1 MRLELG
7 GPIPLLPP
15 LVSPF
20 QDKTKGSFHTTPPW
34 PKALHNRCL
43 GALETVESW
52 RKPHCV
58 EACGVSLSGLSSWCT
73 VLMPAAGEN
82 ASILKAGEQN
92 RGPAGLPT
100 LHSQRKS
107 ETLAKQGYLEDGG
120 EPPPPTRSF
129 SSRWSNS
136 PLSVV
141 LYLSPGAQSQSLGSW
156 CMCVCGGGAVVNRG
170 LTTKSHCPIH
180 QTGFVGHPRATHS
193 FLQQIF
199 MGILQSV
206 FCGPGST
213 LDP

>member
-1 MRLELG
+1 MTNNRVRLELG

-107 ETLAKQGYLEDGG
+107 ETLAKQGYLEDRG
-120 EPPPPTRSF
+120 EPPPPPPAPF
-129 SSRWSNS
+129 
-136 PLSVV
+136 LQDGLIL
-141 LYLSPGAQSQSLGSW
+141 LYQLFFTFPQELSPSPWVHGV
-156 CMCVCGGGAVVNRG
+156 CVCGGG
-170 LTTKSHCPIH
+170 
-180 QTGFVGHPRATHS
+180 Q
-193 FLQQIF
+193 
-199 MGILQSV
+199 
-206 FCGPGST
+206 
-213 LDP
+213 